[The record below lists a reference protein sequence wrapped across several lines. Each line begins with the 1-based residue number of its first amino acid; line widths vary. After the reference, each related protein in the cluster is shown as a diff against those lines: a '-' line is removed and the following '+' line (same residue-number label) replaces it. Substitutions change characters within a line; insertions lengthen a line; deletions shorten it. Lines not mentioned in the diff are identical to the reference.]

1 MTKVLF
7 IDFNICPYFFVR
19 TYMTAFQYEYG
30 VNEKCAP
37 SVLYTFDHSIT
48 MQAMK
53 EKVEEK
59 NVFFFE
65 VLVCLLTL
73 PSSALGSLGSRIR
86 MIERVYIIIYFS
98 SIN

>member
-1 MTKVLF
+1 
-7 IDFNICPYFFVR
+7 
-19 TYMTAFQYEYG
+19 MTAFQYEHG

-59 NVFFFE
+59 NFFF
-65 VLVCLLTL
+65 LKFYFAFLLCLLRA
-73 PSSALGSLGSRIR
+73 ALGSLGSRIR